1 MSKSYTKK
9 SSDKGK
15 QRASVI
21 SLVPS
26 EFLKSQIN
34 TLNASL
40 DDLACEDYAS
50 EDDPAAS
57 IDQKVLDKAVK
68 AIKYG

>member
-1 MSKSYTKK
+1 MSKAKNSK
-9 SSDKGK
+9 DKGK
-15 QRASVI
+15 QRASAI

-26 EFLKSQIN
+26 EFLKSQIDA
-34 TLNASL
+34 LNAPL
-40 DDLACEDYAS
+40 DDLACEDYTV
-50 EDDPAAS
+50 DDVSTAT

>member
-1 MSKSYTKK
+1 MTKMT
-9 SSDKGK
+9 DKGK

-26 EFLKSQIN
+26 EFLKSQIDA
-34 TLNASL
+34 LNAPL
-40 DDLACEDYAS
+40 DDLACEDYAR
-50 EDDPAAS
+50 EDDSSAIPV
-57 IDQKVLDKAVK
+57 DQKVLDKAVK